1 MPVKSEETSNESH
14 PLHHFCRIPYPV
26 SPASFHFAAGLL
38 LTLAACSPT
47 LNWREV
53 RADTSSL
60 RFLLPCKPDKAQKQV
75 PLGPTAV
82 QLNMLGCDAGGATF
96 AVAWAE
102 LAPGADTAAV
112 LSQWEQLSLQNM
124 RAAAPVESQP
134 LKVVGAASAPAPR
147 LTLATGQTA
156 DGKPVQGRAAYF
168 SSGSQIFQAVMYA
181 PKISPEAADTFFSSL
196 RLQ

>member
-1 MPVKSEETSNESH
+1 LV
-14 PLHHFCRIPYPV
+14 
-26 SPASFHFAAGLL
+26 
-38 LTLAACSPT
+38 LTLAACSPA

-60 RFLLPCKPDKAQKQV
+60 RFLLPCKPDKAQKRV
-75 PLGPTAV
+75 PLGPSEV
-82 QLNMLGCDAGGATF
+82 QLNMLGCEAGGATF

-102 LAPGADTAAV
+102 LAPGADVAAV
-112 LSQWEQLSLQNM
+112 LSQWQQLSLQNM
-124 RAAAPVESQP
+124 RAAAPESSQP
-134 LKVVGAASAPAPR
+134 IKVVGAASKPEPR

-181 PKISPEAADTFFSSL
+181 PKIAPEAADTFFSSL

>member
-1 MPVKSEETSNESH
+1 MPLFQRCTTLSPLFH
-14 PLHHFCRIPYPV
+14 P
-26 SPASFHFAAGLL
+26 AAFSRCVVLAAIGGLAL
-38 LTLAACSPT
+38 ILSACSPT

-60 RFLLPCKPDKAQKQV
+60 RFLLPCKPDQAKKQV
-75 PLGPTAV
+75 PLGPGEV
-82 QLNMLGCDAGGATF
+82 QLNMLGCEAGGATF

-112 LSQWEQLSLQNM
+112 LSQWERLTLQNM
-124 RAAAPVESQP
+124 RASSPSESQP
-134 LKVVGAASAPAPR
+134 LKVVGAGNAPAPR
-147 LTLATGQTA
+147 LLLATGQTA

-181 PKISPEAADTFFSSL
+181 PKIAPEAADTFFTSL

>member
-1 MPVKSEETSNESH
+1 MPSIFNPALSH
-14 PLHHFCRIPYPV
+14 RLI
-26 SPASFHFAAGLL
+26 ALAGGLL
-38 LTLAACSPT
+38 LGLAACSPT

-53 RADTSSL
+53 RADTSTL

-75 PLGPTAV
+75 PLGPSEV
-82 QLNMLGCDAGGATF
+82 QLNMLGCEAGGATF

-112 LSQWEQLSLQNM
+112 LSQWERLTLQNM
-124 RAAAPVESQP
+124 RASSPSESPVESQP
-134 LKVVGAASAPAPR
+134 LKVIGAGNAPAPR
-147 LTLATGQTA
+147 LLLATGQTA

-181 PKISPEAADTFFSSL
+181 PKIAPEAADTFFSSL

>member
-1 MPVKSEETSNESH
+1 MS
-14 PLHHFCRIPYPV
+14 PLSR
-26 SPASFHFAAGLL
+26 PASFSRHVALAVVGGLAFF
-38 LTLAACSPT
+38 LAACSPT

-53 RADTSSL
+53 RADTSTL

-75 PLGPTAV
+75 PLGPSEV

-102 LAPGADTAAV
+102 LAPGADKAAV
-112 LSQWEQLSLQNM
+112 LSQWERLTLQNM
-124 RAAAPVESQP
+124 QASAPAESQP
-134 LKVVGAASAPAPR
+134 MKVVGADSNPPPR
-147 LTLATGQTA
+147 QLAATGRTA
-156 DGKPVQGRAAYF
+156 DGKVVFGRTAYF

-181 PKISPEAADTFFSSL
+181 PKSAPDAADTFFSSL